1 MPIRHIISQCFGHMC
16 LNIGELR
23 HEAGNSI
30 GSRDGDRLRD

>member
-1 MPIRHIISQCFGHMC
+1 MC